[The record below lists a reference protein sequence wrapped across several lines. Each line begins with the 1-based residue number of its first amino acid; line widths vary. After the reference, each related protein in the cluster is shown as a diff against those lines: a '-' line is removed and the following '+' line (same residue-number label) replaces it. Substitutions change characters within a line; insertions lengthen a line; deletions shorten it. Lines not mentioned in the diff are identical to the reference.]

1 MTIPLILCILPSL
14 LCVVVGPAV
23 VMIMTTMGGQ

>member
-23 VMIMTTMGGQ
+23 VMIVNTMGSQ